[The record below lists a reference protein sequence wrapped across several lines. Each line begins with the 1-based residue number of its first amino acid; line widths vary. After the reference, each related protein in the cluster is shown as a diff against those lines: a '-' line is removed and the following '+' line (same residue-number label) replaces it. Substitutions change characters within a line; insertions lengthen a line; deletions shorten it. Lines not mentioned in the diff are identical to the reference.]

1 MKYGSTRKPD
11 ASMQMVNSV
20 QTSNRYL
27 IARESGEP
35 PKMGKQKTANS
46 AGAPID
52 DARKWN
58 SIGWKFAQRQV
69 RRLQMRIAKAVKA
82 LSSRICSILLLEESN
97 KDHITCGAVSSSTSS
112 KDSLG
117 GTQAGRPL
125 RAAFEMLEPCD
136 GKLSRTVL
144 RGEGG

>member
-1 MKYGSTRKPD
+1 MAKR
-11 ASMQMVNSV
+11 V
-20 QTSNRYL
+20 QTSNWYL

-35 PKMGKQKTANS
+35 SKMGKQKTAFK
-46 AGAPID
+46 AGAPVD

-58 SIGWKFAQRQV
+58 SIDWKFAQRQA

-82 LSSRICSILLLEESN
+82 LSSRICSIVEETTE
-97 KDHITCGAVSSSTSS
+97 DHNTCGVVSSSTSS
-112 KDSLG
+112 KDILG

-125 RAAFEMLEPCD
+125 RAAFGMLEPCD